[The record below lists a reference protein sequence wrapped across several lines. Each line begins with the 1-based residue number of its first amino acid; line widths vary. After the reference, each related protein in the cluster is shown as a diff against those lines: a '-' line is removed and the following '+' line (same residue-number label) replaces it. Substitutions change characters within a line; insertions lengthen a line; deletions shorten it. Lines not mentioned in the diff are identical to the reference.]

1 MKAAGALLGLACM
14 VELAACP
21 RLALAQDDDD
31 DDGPTIEPFY
41 DIALDLD
48 HDGKLDRVAVVQHP
62 DSAGSDL
69 YVYLGQ
75 GDDKLDLTRK
85 PDLFK
90 KDIAT
95 ERVANLE
102 EGDNGSLL
110 LTYGCGGC
118 SNDDET
124 TLTIVYRG
132 SKFLVA
138 GFTQD
143 WDTREG
149 IGSCAINFLSG
160 RAIASRGLE
169 DKSKAERKFKPVKL
183 TLVDWSEDDG
193 AVACGF
199 AGVGR

>member
-1 MKAAGALLGLACM
+1 MKIAAALGLALM
-14 VELAACP
+14 VALAASP
-21 RLALAQDDDD
+21 QFGLAQDDDD
-31 DDGPTIEPFY
+31 DDGPTIEPAY
-41 DIALDLD
+41 DIVLDLD
-48 HDGKLDRVAVVQHP
+48 NDGKFDRVATVQHP

-75 GDDKLDLTRK
+75 GEEKLDLTRK

-95 ERVANLE
+95 ERISDLE
-102 EGDNGSLL
+102 PGGDGSLL

-118 SNDDET
+118 SNDYET

-132 SKFLVA
+132 GKFLVA

-143 WDTREG
+143 WATREG
-149 IGSCAINFLSG
+149 IGSCDINFLTG
-160 RAIASRGLE
+160 QAVASRGLE
-169 DKSKAERKFKPVKL
+169 DASKAERKFKPVKL
-183 TLVDWSEDDG
+183 TLANWSEDEG

-199 AGVGR
+199 AGVGH

>member
-1 MKAAGALLGLACM
+1 MKTASVIFGLACM
-14 VELAACP
+14 VALVASP
-21 RLALAQDDDD
+21 QFALAQDDDD
-31 DDGPTIEPFY
+31 NDGPTIEPAY

-48 HDGKLDRVAVVQHP
+48 NDGKLDRVAVVQHS

-75 GDDKLDLTRK
+75 GEEKLDLTRK

-95 ERVANLE
+95 ERVSNLE

-118 SNDDET
+118 SNDYET

-132 SKFLVA
+132 GKFLVA
-138 GFTQD
+138 GFSQD

-149 IGSCAINFLSG
+149 IGSCDINFLSG
-160 RAIASRGLE
+160 EAMATRGLE
-169 DKSKAERKFKPVKL
+169 DASKAERKFKPVKL
-183 TLVDWSEDDG
+183 MLADWSEDEG

>member
-1 MKAAGALLGLACM
+1 MKTESALLGLACM
-14 VELAACP
+14 VVLAASP
-21 RLALAQDDDD
+21 HFAFAQGDDD
-31 DDGPTIEPFY
+31 DDGPTIEPVY

-48 HDGKLDRVAVVQHP
+48 NDGKLDRVAVVQHP

-69 YVYLGQ
+69 YVYLGA
-75 GDDKLDLTRK
+75 GDEKLDLTRK

-95 ERVANLE
+95 ERVADLE
-102 EGDNGSLL
+102 PGGDGSLL

-118 SNDDET
+118 SNDYQT

-132 SKFLVA
+132 GKFLVA

-149 IGSCAINFLSG
+149 IGSCDINFLSG
-160 RAIASRGLE
+160 QAVATRGLE
-169 DKSKAERKFKPVKL
+169 DASKAERKFKPVKL
-183 TLVDWSEDDG
+183 TLADWSEDDG
-193 AVACGF
+193 AVA
-199 AGVGR
+199 